1 MPSKPET
8 SDDGPKETRSTRS
21 RTVPKRYQHDELEPA
36 AAQSYPSKRRKTAA
50 TPPDTELEPRTEPK
64 LETQKDQ
71 AGEGRPNGIIQED
84 DTQVDELGEPD
95 IPPAPTPKRRG
106 RPPKALGTPSKAKG
120 VDGTTA
126 STPKGVHMTF
136 RSKLETP
143 VKTTRVNGAD
153 TPGRRTIADR
163 SARRKSARAL
173 IDRVVAGESSGDEA
187 GDEGLAR
194 EIYESSAD
202 EEDRQEE
209 RGGRGDADAEEEEVA
224 ESAVAT
230 PSKRPRGRPRKAV
243 VARKKSPTP
252 PRDLPPHEMYL
263 FQNKP
268 GLVKTSNNTLIS
280 LDLLTHD
287 EYFSVLRD
295 YKDPHEA
302 DIKFLEDLHAES
314 FGQWAFELAEGFSIC
329 LYGYGSKRPLLH
341 RFARH
346 LHARTTDHE
355 THKIVVLNGYIHTI
369 TIREVLTTIS
379 SAVDPAYKLTSGN
392 PVALLQDVLALLA
405 TTETTLTIILNSADA
420 PPLRRASF
428 QAVLAQLA
436 GHPRVRL
443 ACSADTPDFPLLWD
457 GGHRS
462 ALNLAM
468 HDCTTFAPRAAAEVD
483 VVDAVHELLGRRAR
497 RVGGR
502 DGVAFVLRSLP
513 DSARALFRL
522 LVGEVL
528 VAVADEGVG
537 AGGELPGVEYRM
549 LYNKAVEEFICSS
562 EMAFR
567 TLLKE

>member
-1 MPSKPET
+1 MTRKPAAT
-8 SDDGPKETRSTRS
+8 DDGPKETRSTRS
-21 RTVPKRYQHDELEPA
+21 RTVPKRYQHDEPEQA
-36 AAQSYPSKRRKTAA
+36 AVQSKPPKRRKTAA
-50 TPPDTELEPRTEPK
+50 TQPDTEPEPV
-64 LETQKDQ
+64 TQKDE
-71 AGEGRPNGIIQED
+71 AEKSRLENTSREV

-106 RPPKALGTPSKAKG
+106 RPPKALGTPTKAKG
-120 VDGTTA
+120 VIGTTVG
-126 STPKGVHMTF
+126 TPKGAHTPF

-143 VKTTRVNGAD
+143 VKATGANGTD

-173 IDRVVAGESSGDEA
+173 IDRVVAGESSDDEA

-202 EEDRQEE
+202 EEDQQEE
-209 RGGRGDADAEEEEVA
+209 RGGRGDADAEEEGA

-230 PSKRPRGRPRKAV
+230 PSKRPRGRPRKA

-268 GLVKTSNNTLIS
+268 GLAKTSNNTLAS
-280 LDLLTHD
+280 LGLLTHD

-295 YKDPHEA
+295 FKDPHEA

-341 RFARH
+341 RFAKH
-346 LHARTTDHE
+346 LHARIPDHDA
-355 THKIVVLNGYIHTI
+355 HKIVVLNGYVHTI
-369 TIREVLTTIS
+369 TIREILTTIS

-392 PVALLQDVLALLA
+392 PVALLQDVLALLSA
-405 TTETTLTIILNSADA
+405 ADTALTIILNSADA
-420 PPLRRASF
+420 PPLRRPSF
-428 QAVLAQLA
+428 QTVLSQLA

-457 GGHRS
+457 SGHRS
-462 ALNLAM
+462 AFSFAF
-468 HDCTTFAPRAAAEVD
+468 HDCTTFAPRAAAELDAVD
-483 VVDAVHELLGRRAR
+483 DVHELLGRRAR

-502 DGVAFVLRSLP
+502 DGVGFVLRSLP
-513 DSARALFRL
+513 DNAKNLFRL
-522 LVGEVL
+522 LVSEVL
-528 VAVADEGVG
+528 VAVDDEGAG
-537 AGGELPGVEYRM
+537 AGGEIPGVEYRM